1 MKYLNLNRTILQQ
14 NSAFTIQVKS
24 LNFLSMSK
32 IQKSTAFHAF
42 KATIPVM
49 FGYVPIGMAYGFLLV
64 KTGLQWYWA
73 PLMCIFIFAGA
84 AQFLALTL
92 FTQQKSVP
100 EMALAVFLMNSRHM
114 VYGFSLIERYSFFK
128 WAKPYLIYGLTDE
141 TYALLTTVDPPEGC
155 SHERFD
161 FLITLF
167 NQSYWTLG
175 STIGALLGSVIMW
188 DAPGLD
194 FALTALFVVL
204 LVEQVKALKRPAP
217 FIAAAAGV
225 IFFNLIGFG
234 NQALTGGIVIGSAS
248 CFFMTKKG
256 ETANE

>member
-1 MKYLNLNRTILQQ
+1 MNK
-14 NSAFTIQVKS
+14 V
-24 LNFLSMSK
+24 
-32 IQKSTAFHAF
+32 QKSTSFQAF
-42 KATIPVM
+42 KATIPVL

-73 PLMCIFIFAGA
+73 PLMCIFVFAGA
-84 AQFLALTL
+84 AQFLFLTM
-92 FTQQKSVP
+92 FTQQKTVP

-114 VYGFSLIERYSFFK
+114 VYGFSLIERFSIFK

-141 TYALLTTVDPPEGC
+141 TYALLTTVEPPEG
-155 SHERFD
+155 SSKEKFD
-161 FLITLF
+161 FWITLF

-204 LVEQVKALKRPAP
+204 LVEQVKSLKRPGP
-217 FIAAAAGV
+217 FLAAAAGV
-225 IFFNLIGFG
+225 LFFTLIGLTD
-234 NQALTGGIVIGSAS
+234 QALTGGIVIGSAS
-248 CFFMTKKG
+248 CFFMAKKG
-256 ETANE
+256 ATVNE

>member
-1 MKYLNLNRTILQQ
+1 MYSENKKML
-14 NSAFTIQVKS
+14 
-24 LNFLSMSK
+24 
-32 IQKSTAFHAF
+32 FHAF

-49 FGYVPIGMAYGFLLV
+49 FGYIPIGIAYGFLLV
-64 KTGLQWYWA
+64 KTGLDWYWA
-73 PLMCIFIFAGA
+73 PLMCIFVFAGA

-92 FTQQKSVP
+92 FAQQKSAL

-114 VYGFSLIERYSFFK
+114 VYGFSLIERFSVFR

-141 TYALLTTVDPPEGC
+141 TYALLTTVKPPEGC

-161 FLITLF
+161 FWITLF

-188 DAPGLD
+188 DAPGLE

-204 LVEQVKALKRPAP
+204 LVEQVKTLKQPGP
-217 FIAAAAGV
+217 FLAGAAGV
-225 IFFNLIGFG
+225 IIFTLAGLAE
-234 NQALTGGIVIGSAS
+234 QALTGGIVIGAAS
-248 CFFMTKKG
+248 CFLMVRKG
-256 ETANE
+256 ETVNE